1 MILINEQLL
10 DQTTGKARLS
20 PRGRA
25 NYNFH
30 QQLDDPVNRLINA
43 LELDT
48 YVRPHNHKNPDKN
61 EIFLLLRGKVAIFT
75 FDGNGNIT
83 TAAILDPKNGV
94 YGGEIPPDT
103 WHGLL
108 VLQSGSVIYEVKEGP
123 FTPIS
128 PENFAPFAPDPND
141 DQKVKAYLNY
151 LKCYADSINTQSNE
165 I

>member
-10 DQTTGKARLS
+10 DQTTEKARLIL
-20 PRGRA
+20 RGRA

-30 QQLDDPVNRLINA
+30 QQLDDPINRLINA
-43 LELDT
+43 LEIDT
-48 YVRPHNHKNPDKN
+48 YVRPHKHKNPDKN
-61 EIFLLLRGKVAIFT
+61 EIFLLLRGKVAIFI
-75 FDGNGNIT
+75 FDDDGKI
-83 TAAILDPKNGV
+83 TAATILDPKNGV

-128 PENFAPFAPDPND
+128 PENFAPFAPDSND
-141 DQKVKAYLNY
+141 SGKVKVYLNY
-151 LKCYADSINTQSNE
+151 LKCYADSINTQSYE